1 MDGAVMGVSVF
12 VVLFSC
18 LDCSRVLLVGVK
30 VGVLFMVLSVVLP
43 VLLLLLLLLLLLVI
57 LLPSSF
63 FFGVVW
69 SDRRWS

>member
-12 VVLFSC
+12 VVLFSF

-30 VGVLFMVLSVVLP
+30 VGVLFMVLPVVLP
-43 VLLLLLLLLLLLVI
+43 VLLLLLLLLVI

>member
-1 MDGAVMGVSVF
+1 MVVVDGAVMGVSVF
-12 VVLFSC
+12 VVLFSF

-30 VGVLFMVLSVVLP
+30 VGVLFMVLPVVLP
-43 VLLLLLLLLLLLVI
+43 VLLLLLLVI

>member
-1 MDGAVMGVSVF
+1 MVVVDGAVMGVSVF

-30 VGVLFMVLSVVLP
+30 VGVLFMVLPVVLP
-43 VLLLLLLLLLLLVI
+43 VLLLLLLVI